1 VFPLTDTPHD
11 KRERQVGELPISS
24 NSHRVVIYSHDL
36 ANNNIL
42 SFTYE
47 GKEYSVDRVCHP
59 VQRASPPHLQG
70 TQALPDLAKHPEWD
84 AQHWVFVVQQVTEV
98 IPGVPGGRRIISD
111 GTGRIKVI
119 DKPANYKGSSS
130 STSIISVIFLPENTV
145 SKPTT
150 HYGLRFEVGLWPP
163 TPAFGLLYLFGYVVD
178 AYLKFLR

>member
-70 TQALPDLAKHPEWD
+70 TQALPDLAKHPDWP

-98 IPGVPGGRRIISD
+98 IPEGIRSIPYGKGA
-111 GTGRIKVI
+111 IKVI
-119 DKPANYKGSSS
+119 DKPANYHAGRHLAS
-130 STSIISVIFLPENTV
+130 P
-145 SKPTT
+145 
-150 HYGLRFEVGLWPP
+150 LR
-163 TPAFGLLYLFGYVVD
+163 
-178 AYLKFLR
+178 